1 MSELIPI
8 NIAIADRT
16 YRLKLE
22 PEDEEVVRKTVKLI
36 NEKIIE
42 FKTAFAGKDI
52 QDYISMV
59 LIWLATEQTQSA
71 VQIIQ
76 MKDAV
81 AKIAMLQSNIDKA
94 LASTESLSS

>member
-1 MSELIPI
+1 MLELIPI

-16 YRLKLE
+16 YRLKLK

-42 FKTAFAGKDI
+42 FKTAFAGKDM

-71 VQIIQ
+71 SQIIQ
-76 MKDAV
+76 IKDAV
-81 AKIAMLQSNIDKA
+81 EKIVFLQNNIDKA
-94 LASTESLSS
+94 LASTESI

>member
-16 YRLKLE
+16 YRLKLQ

-36 NEKIIE
+36 NEKIVE

-76 MKDAV
+76 MKDAL
-81 AKIAMLQSNIDKA
+81 AKITMLQSNIDKA
-94 LASTESLSS
+94 LASTESI

>member
-16 YRLKLE
+16 YRLKLQ
-22 PEDEEVVRKTVKLI
+22 PEDEEIVRKTVKMI

-42 FKTAFAGKDI
+42 FKTNFAGKDI

-71 VQIIQ
+71 IQ
-76 MKDAV
+76 MIQLKEATE
-81 AKIAMLQSNIDKA
+81 KITMLQNNIEKV
-94 LASTESLSS
+94 LASSENV

>member
-1 MSELIPI
+1 MPELIPI

-16 YRLKLE
+16 YRLKLK

-36 NEKIIE
+36 NEKIVE
-42 FKTAFAGKDI
+42 FKTNFAGKDI

-71 VQIIQ
+71 MQIIQ

-81 AKIAMLQSNIDKA
+81 EKIAMLQKNIDKA
-94 LASTESLSS
+94 LAVSESS

>member
-16 YRLKLE
+16 YRLKLK

-36 NEKIIE
+36 NEKIVE
-42 FKTAFAGKDI
+42 FKTAFAGKDM

-71 VQIIQ
+71 SQIIQ

-81 AKIAMLQSNIDKA
+81 EKIAFLQNNIDKA
-94 LASTESLSS
+94 LASTESI

>member
-16 YRLKLE
+16 YRLKLQ
-22 PEDEEVVRKTVKLI
+22 PEDEEVVRKTVKMI
-36 NEKIIE
+36 NEKIVE
-42 FKTAFAGKDI
+42 FKTNFAGKDI

-71 VQIIQ
+71 IQ
-76 MKDAV
+76 LIQLKDATE
-81 AKIAMLQSNIDKA
+81 KITMLQNNIDKV
-94 LASTESLSS
+94 LAASSENV

>member
-16 YRLKLE
+16 YRLKLR
-22 PEDEEVVRKTVKLI
+22 PDDEEVVRKTVKMI
-36 NEKIIE
+36 NEKIVE
-42 FKTAFAGKDI
+42 FKTNFAGKDI

-71 VQIIQ
+71 IQ
-76 MKDAV
+76 LIQLKDATE
-81 AKIAMLQSNIDKA
+81 KITMLQNNIDKV
-94 LASTESLSS
+94 LASSDNV

>member
-16 YRLKLE
+16 YRLKLK
-22 PEDEEVVRKTVKLI
+22 PEDEEIVRKTVKLI
-36 NEKIIE
+36 NEKIVE

-81 AKIAMLQSNIDKA
+81 EKIASLQKNIDKA
-94 LASTESLSS
+94 LASTESI

>member
-1 MSELIPI
+1 MPELIPI

-16 YRLKLE
+16 YRLKLK
-22 PEDEEVVRKTVKLI
+22 PEDEEVVRKTVKLV
-36 NEKIIE
+36 NEKIVE
-42 FKTAFAGKDI
+42 FKTVFAGKDI

-81 AKIAMLQSNIDKA
+81 EKIAILQKNIDKA
-94 LASTESLSS
+94 LAVSESI

>member
-1 MSELIPI
+1 MYIL
-8 NIAIADRT
+8 T
-16 YRLKLE
+16 
-22 PEDEEVVRKTVKLI
+22 RKTVKLV
-36 NEKIIE
+36 NEKIVE
-42 FKTAFAGKDI
+42 FKTVFAGKDI

-81 AKIAMLQSNIDKA
+81 EKITMLQKNIDKA
-94 LASTESLSS
+94 LAVSESI

>member
-1 MSELIPI
+1 MLELIPI

-16 YRLKLE
+16 YRLKLQ

-42 FKTAFAGKDI
+42 FKTAFAGKDM

-71 VQIIQ
+71 IQIIQ
-76 MKDAV
+76 LKDAV
-81 AKIAMLQSNIDKA
+81 EKIAMLQRNIDKA
-94 LASTESLSS
+94 LAVSESK

>member
-16 YRLKLE
+16 YRLKLQ

-81 AKIAMLQSNIDKA
+81 EKIAMLQSNIDKV
-94 LASTESLSS
+94 LAQAESI

>member
-16 YRLKLE
+16 YRLKLQ
-22 PEDEEVVRKTVKLI
+22 PEDEEIVRKTVKMI
-36 NEKIIE
+36 NEKIVE
-42 FKTAFAGKDI
+42 FKTNFAGKDI

-71 VQIIQ
+71 IQ
-76 MKDAV
+76 MIQLKDATE
-81 AKIAMLQSNIDKA
+81 KITMLQNNLEKV
-94 LASTESLSS
+94 LASSENV

>member
-16 YRLKLE
+16 YRLKLK
-22 PEDEEVVRKTVKLI
+22 PEDEEIVRKTVKLI
-36 NEKIIE
+36 NEKIVE

-81 AKIAMLQSNIDKA
+81 EKIALLQKNIDKA
-94 LASTESLSS
+94 LASTESI

>member
-1 MSELIPI
+1 MLDLIPI

-16 YRLKLE
+16 YRLKIK

-42 FKTAFAGKDI
+42 FKTAFAGKDM

-59 LIWLATEQTQSA
+59 LIWLAAEQTQSA

-76 MKDAV
+76 IKDAV
-81 AKIAMLQSNIDKA
+81 AKIAMLQSNIDKVLTVTDA
-94 LASTESLSS
+94 V

>member
-16 YRLKLE
+16 YRLKLRA
-22 PEDEEVVRKTVKLI
+22 EDEEVVRKTVKMI
-36 NEKIIE
+36 NEKIVE
-42 FKTAFAGKDI
+42 FKTNFAGKDI

-71 VQIIQ
+71 IQ
-76 MKDAV
+76 LIQLKDA
-81 AKIAMLQSNIDKA
+81 AEKITMLQNNIDKV
-94 LASTESLSS
+94 LAASSDNV

>member
-16 YRLKLE
+16 YRLKLQ
-22 PEDEEVVRKTVKLI
+22 PEDEEVVRKTVKMI
-36 NEKIIE
+36 NEKIVE
-42 FKTAFAGKDI
+42 FKTNFAGKDL

-71 VQIIQ
+71 IQ
-76 MKDAV
+76 LIQLKDATE
-81 AKIAMLQSNIDKA
+81 KITMLQNNIDKV
-94 LASTESLSS
+94 LAASSENV

>member
-16 YRLKLE
+16 YRLKLK
-22 PEDEEVVRKTVKLI
+22 PEDEEIVRKTVKLI
-36 NEKIIE
+36 NEKIVE

-81 AKIAMLQSNIDKA
+81 EKITLLQKNIDKA
-94 LASTESLSS
+94 LASTESI

>member
-16 YRLKLE
+16 FRLKLQ
-22 PEDEEVVRKTVKLI
+22 PEDEEIVRKTVKMI
-36 NEKIIE
+36 NEKIVE
-42 FKTAFAGKDI
+42 FKTNFAGKDI

-71 VQIIQ
+71 IQ
-76 MKDAV
+76 LIQLKDATE
-81 AKIAMLQSNIDKA
+81 KITVLQNNIEKI
-94 LASTESLSS
+94 LASSENV